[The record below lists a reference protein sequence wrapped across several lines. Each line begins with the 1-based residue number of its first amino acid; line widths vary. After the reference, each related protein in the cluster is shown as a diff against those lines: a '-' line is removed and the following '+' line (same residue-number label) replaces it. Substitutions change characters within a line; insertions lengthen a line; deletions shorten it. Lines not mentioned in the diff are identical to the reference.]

1 MAPMAAFSSTAPFTR
16 PLRGREPSPPVPRL
30 WRKARR
36 IWQDAGLSALTLAVI
51 LAVSLLGLPRSD
63 AQAQAFDGPL
73 SLSFDLDSMTFEAD
87 ALQREGEDG
96 FLQLTGNVLLE
107 DEQTRLHAD
116 TLLLDTDRRQAKA
129 VGNVSVETVGSD
141 GEPALNFTAQ
151 SLSLDQATA
160 GILLDGLALRLREQA
175 IMAAARVRFS
185 DGEIALDHVAY
196 TACEAPCNID
206 DYRGR
211 DPLPWRLTAR
221 RAVLDQTS
229 DTLRLYGVR
238 LRLFEVPVLA
248 LPYLAVPSP
257 EVSRKTGLLAP
268 KLGFRSSEGGH
279 LGVPFYV
286 VLGPSADTTLTPVF
300 FTDGRVRLD
309 TELRLALPS
318 LSATGRASTDTT
330 GAMGGQIEGA
340 LDLIDTPATH
350 RRLSLDFDWT
360 EELERGQW
368 QALDQTGQDL
378 TLNRLGLTGA
388 WGHSFAE
395 LALLQD
401 QLLLAPAETE
411 DSWLS
416 GWDESLAT
424 RARVDLRLPP
434 LPGGGRLRLAGQGL
448 VWQEQGWLEASAGY
462 SGPLITNS
470 GLVLAPE
477 LRAGAVAEAVSGSL
491 SPWLGGQMRASLP
504 LTRPGPYNIAS
515 LTPQL
520 AITGLSG
527 ADLSIDGL
535 TSPLDANTDVLSRAS
550 LFDLRSGSDPFQHD
564 PDIRLDAAL
573 DFALYPMGPG
583 TSDLGLRGSLGQR
596 LSWTEAALSPT
607 LAALTIDAG
616 GMQLD
621 LNGQIDTL
629 ALIEDGDWSE
639 ALPRLSVDLRLPL
652 SDSVALR
659 GRHARLQNELDTAD
673 VTALGVDLTLGSH
686 WTASMG
692 MTARSQAGED
702 DDGAVGGRGS
712 LRAFGELGWNF
723 AGDWVAEA
731 AVSQNVLNPADQ
743 DLSFDIYHR
752 CDCLTAQLGLL
763 RERDAEGSEYKARVA
778 LSLPTLF
785 SRDLTSP
792 TLFQHQ

>member
-1 MAPMAAFSSTAPFTR
+1 MAPMAAFSSTAPFAR
-16 PLRGREPSPPVPRL
+16 PLRGPELSPPVPRL

-36 IWQDAGLSALTLAVI
+36 IWQEAKLSALVVFMPLV
-51 LAVSLLGLPRSD
+51 VSILGLTHSG

-73 SLSFDLDSMTFEAD
+73 QLSFDLDSMTFEAD
-87 ALQREGEDG
+87 ALQREGEAG
-96 FLQLTGNVLLE
+96 FLRLTGNVVLA
-107 DEQTRLHAD
+107 DEQVRLQAD

-129 VGNVSVETVGSD
+129 VGNVRVQTVGSN
-141 GEPALNFTAQ
+141 GEPALNFSAQ

-160 GILLDGLALRLREQA
+160 GLLLDGLALRLRKDA
-175 IMAAARVRFS
+175 IIAATRVQFR

-196 TACEAPCNID
+196 TACEAPCDID
-206 DYRGR
+206 EHRGR

-221 RAVLDQTS
+221 RAVLDQTN
-229 DTLRLYGVR
+229 DTLRLHGVR

-257 EVSRKTGLLAP
+257 EVSRKTGLLTP
-268 KLGFRSSEGGH
+268 LVGFRSSGGGH
-279 LGVPFYV
+279 LGVPLYA

-300 FTDGRVRLD
+300 STDGRVRLD

-318 LSATGRASTDTT
+318 LRATGRASTDTT
-330 GAMGGQIEGA
+330 GALGGQIRGEV
-340 LDLIDTPATH
+340 DLLNAPETH
-350 RRLSLDFDWT
+350 CRLSLDFDWT
-360 EELERGQW
+360 EELQPGQW
-368 QALDQTGQDL
+368 QSLDQTSKDMV
-378 TLNRLGLTGA
+378 LNRLGLNGS

-401 QLLLAPAETE
+401 QVILAPADAG

-416 GWDESLAT
+416 GWDETLGT

-448 VWQEQGWLEASAGY
+448 AWQEQGWLEASAGY

-470 GLVLAPE
+470 GLVIAPE
-477 LRAGAVAEAVSGSL
+477 LRAGTVAEAVSGNL

-535 TSPLDANTDVLSRAS
+535 VSPLDANTGVLSRAS

-573 DFALYPMGPG
+573 DFALYPMGQG

-596 LSWTEAALSPT
+596 VSWTEAALSPT
-607 LAALTIDAG
+607 LVELTLDTG
-616 GMQLD
+616 GVQLD
-621 LNGQIDTL
+621 LNGQLDTV
-629 ALIEDGDWSE
+629 ALLKDEDWST
-639 ALPRLSVDLRLPL
+639 AVPRFAADLRIPL
-652 SDSVALR
+652 GDHLEFSARHAQVEDALDQAEISSLGLSIALNDRVVAAFGVSTGSLSLASDDSVEADRHALR
-659 GRHARLQNELDTAD
+659 VKAKT
-673 VTALGVDLTLGSH
+673 S
-686 WTASMG
+686 
-692 MTARSQAGED
+692 
-702 DDGAVGGRGS
+702 
-712 LRAFGELGWNF
+712 WNF
-723 AGDWVAEA
+723 AGEWVAEA
-731 AVSQNVLNPADQ
+731 AIVQDVLKPVEQ
-743 DLSFDIYHR
+743 DLSFDIFHR

-763 RERDAEGSEYKARVA
+763 RERDDSGSEYKARVA

-785 SRDLTSP
+785 SHGLTSP
-792 TLFQHQ
+792 TLFRHQ

>member
-1 MAPMAAFSSTAPFTR
+1 MAAFSSTATLTR
-16 PLRGREPSPPVPRL
+16 RLRGPTLSPPVPRL

-36 IWQDAGLSALTLAVI
+36 IWQEAGLSALAVVLALTVI
-51 LAVSLLGLPRSD
+51 FGGPPRSG
-63 AQAQAFDGPL
+63 AQAFDGPL
-73 SLSFDLDSMTFEAD
+73 RLSFDLDSMTFEAD

-107 DEQTRLHAD
+107 DEQVRLQAD
-116 TLLLDTDRRQAKA
+116 TLLLDTDRRQARA
-129 VGNVSVETVGSD
+129 VGNVRVETEGSN
-141 GEPALNFTAQ
+141 GEAALNFTAQ

-160 GILLDGLALRLREQA
+160 GLLLDGLALRLREQA
-175 IMAAARVRFS
+175 IIAATRVRIS

-268 KLGFRSSEGGH
+268 MVGFRSGEGGH
-279 LGVPFYV
+279 LGVPLYA

-300 FTDGRVRLD
+300 YTDGRVRLD

-318 LSATGRASTDTT
+318 LSATGRSSTDTT
-330 GAMGGQIEGA
+330 GAMGGQIRGEVSL
-340 LDLIDTPATH
+340 LDAPETNS
-350 RRLSLDFDWT
+350 RLSLDFDWT
-360 EELERGQW
+360 EELEPGQW

-378 TLNRLGLTGA
+378 ALNRLGLTGA
-388 WGHSFAE
+388 WGHSFTE
-395 LALLQD
+395 LAVLQD
-401 QLLLAPAETE
+401 QVLMAPE
-411 DSWLS
+411 DRADEGSWLS

-448 VWQEQGWLEASAGY
+448 AWQEQGWLEASAGY

-477 LRAGAVAEAVSGSL
+477 LQAGAVAEAVSGGL

-504 LTRPGPYNIAS
+504 LTRSGPYNVAS

-520 AITGLSG
+520 AVTGLTG
-527 ADLSIDGL
+527 ADLSTEGIA
-535 TSPLDANTDVLSRAS
+535 SPLDANTDVLSRAS
-550 LFDLRSGSDPFQHD
+550 LFDLRSGSDPFGHD

-573 DFALYPMGPG
+573 DFALYPTGQQNG
-583 TSDLGLRGSLGQR
+583 DLGLRGSLGQR
-596 LSWTEAALSPT
+596 LSWSDAALSPT

-629 ALIEDGDWSE
+629 ALIQDGDWSD
-639 ALPRLSVDLRLPL
+639 ALPRLSVDLHLPL
-652 SDSVALR
+652 SENMTLR
-659 GRHARLQNELDTAD
+659 GRHARLQNGLDTAD
-673 VTALGVDLTLGSH
+673 VTSLGVDLRLGEHWTTTLG
-686 WTASMG
+686 
-692 MTARSQAGED
+692 MTTRSRAAED
-702 DDGAVGGRGS
+702 DDGEGAGATRGS
-712 LRAFGELGWNF
+712 LWTMAEVGWNF
-723 AGDWVAEA
+723 AGDWVAET

-752 CDCLTAQLGLL
+752 CDCLTAQFGLL
-763 RERDAEGSEYKARVA
+763 RERDTDGSEYKARVA

-785 SRDLTSP
+785 SQGLTSP
-792 TLFQHQ
+792 TLFRHQ

>member
-1 MAPMAAFSSTAPFTR
+1 MR
-16 PLRGREPSPPVPRL
+16 HE
-30 WRKARR
+30 
-36 IWQDAGLSALTLAVI
+36 AGLLALALVLSLAVI
-51 LAVSLLGLPRSD
+51 FGGPSRSG
-63 AQAQAFDGPL
+63 AQAFDGPL
-73 SLSFDLDSMTFEAD
+73 QLSFNLDSMTFEAD

-107 DEQTRLHAD
+107 DKQVRLQAD
-116 TLLLDTDRRQAKA
+116 TLLLDTDRRQARA
-129 VGNVSVETVGSD
+129 VGNVRVETEGSNS
-141 GEPALNFTAQ
+141 EVALNFTAQ

-160 GILLDGLALRLREQA
+160 GLLLDGLALRLREQA
-175 IMAAARVRFS
+175 IIAATQVRVS

-206 DYRGR
+206 DYKGR

-229 DTLRLYGVR
+229 DTLRLHGVR

-257 EVSRKTGLLAP
+257 EVSRKSGLLAP
-268 KLGFRSSEGGH
+268 VVGFRSGEGGH
-279 LGVPFYV
+279 LSVPFYA

-309 TELRLALPS
+309 TELRLALPY

-330 GAMGGQIEGA
+330 GAMGGQIEGE
-340 LDLIDTPATH
+340 LDLIAAPETH

-360 EELERGQW
+360 EALEPGQW
-368 QALDQTGQDL
+368 QALDQTSQDL
-378 TLNRLGLTGA
+378 ALNRLGLTGA
-388 WGHSFAE
+388 WGRSFAE
-395 LALLQD
+395 LAVLQD
-401 QLLLAPAETE
+401 QVLIPPEDRAEE
-411 DSWLS
+411 GSWLS
-416 GWDESLAT
+416 GWDENLAT
-424 RARVDLRLPP
+424 QARVDIRLPP
-434 LPGGGRLRLAGQGL
+434 LPGGGRLRLAGQG
-448 VWQEQGWLEASAGY
+448 VAWQEQGWLEASAGY

-470 GLVLAPE
+470 GLVLAPQ
-477 LRAGAVAEAVSGSL
+477 LQAGAVAEAVSGGL

-504 LTRPGPYNIAS
+504 LTRSGPSNVAS

-520 AITGLSG
+520 AVTGLTA
-527 ADLSIDGL
+527 ADLSTEGL
-535 TSPLDANTDVLSRAS
+535 ASPLDANTDVLSRAS
-550 LFDLRSGSDPFQHD
+550 LFDLRSGSDPFGHD

-573 DFALYPMGPG
+573 DFALYPKGQQTG
-583 TSDLGLRGSLGQR
+583 DLGLRGSLGQR
-596 LSWTEAALSPT
+596 LSWSDTALSPT
-607 LAALTIDAG
+607 LAALVIDAG

-621 LNGQIDTL
+621 LNGQIYTL
-629 ALIEDGDWSE
+629 ALIEDGAWSD
-639 ALPRLSVDLRLPL
+639 ALPRLSVDLHLPL
-652 SDSVALR
+652 SESVTLR
-659 GRHARLQNELDTAD
+659 GRHARLQNGLDTAD
-673 VTALGVDLTLGSH
+673 VTSLGVDLGLGERWSTTLD
-686 WTASMG
+686 
-692 MTARSQAGED
+692 MTARSWAAEEQDGEGAG
-702 DDGAVGGRGS
+702 AAHGS
-712 LRAFGELGWNF
+712 LWTMAEVGWNF

-763 RERDAEGSEYKARVA
+763 RERDTGGSEYKARVA

>member
-1 MAPMAAFSSTAPFTR
+1 
-16 PLRGREPSPPVPRL
+16 
-30 WRKARR
+30 
-36 IWQDAGLSALTLAVI
+36 
-51 LAVSLLGLPRSD
+51 
-63 AQAQAFDGPL
+63 
-73 SLSFDLDSMTFEAD
+73 
-87 ALQREGEDG
+87 
-96 FLQLTGNVLLE
+96 
-107 DEQTRLHAD
+107 
-116 TLLLDTDRRQAKA
+116 
-129 VGNVSVETVGSD
+129 
-141 GEPALNFTAQ
+141 
-151 SLSLDQATA
+151 
-160 GILLDGLALRLREQA
+160 
-175 IMAAARVRFS
+175 
-185 DGEIALDHVAY
+185 AY

-229 DTLRLYGVR
+229 DTLRLHGVR

-268 KLGFRSSEGGH
+268 KVGFRSGEGGH

-318 LSATGRASTDTT
+318 LRATGHASTDTT
-330 GAMGGQIEGA
+330 GALGGQIEVE
-340 LDLIDTPATH
+340 LDLIDTPETH

-360 EELERGQW
+360 EELEPGQW

-401 QLLLAPAETE
+401 QLLLAPAAAE

-448 VWQEQGWLEASAGY
+448 AWQEQGWLEASAGY

-477 LRAGAVAEAVSGSL
+477 LQAGAVAEAVSGGL
-491 SPWLGGQMRASLP
+491 SPWLGGQMRTSLP
-504 LTRPGPYNIAS
+504 LTRSGPYNVAS

-520 AITGLSG
+520 AITGLTG
-527 ADLSIDGL
+527 ADLSTEGL
-535 TSPLDANTDVLSRAS
+535 ASPLDANTDVLSRAS
-550 LFDLRSGSDPFQHD
+550 LFDLRSGSDPFGHD
-564 PDIRLDAAL
+564 PDIRMDAAL
-573 DFALYPMGPG
+573 DFALYPMGREA
-583 TSDLGLRGSLGQR
+583 DLGLRGSLGQR
-596 LSWTEAALSPT
+596 LSWSDTALSPT

-629 ALIEDGDWSE
+629 ALIQEGDWIDG
-639 ALPRLSVDLRLPL
+639 LPRLAVDLHLPL
-652 SDSVALR
+652 SESVTLR

-673 VTALGVDLTLGSH
+673 VTALGVDLTLGSR
-686 WTASMG
+686 WTASLG
-692 MTARSQAGED
+692 MTARSRAAED
-702 DDGAVGGRGS
+702 DDGLGAGAGS
-712 LRAFGELGWNF
+712 LWTMAEVGWNF
-723 AGDWVAEA
+723 AGDWVAET

-792 TLFQHQ
+792 TLFRHQ

>member
-16 PLRGREPSPPVPRL
+16 PLRGPELPPPVPRL

-87 ALQREGEDG
+87 TLQREGEAG
-96 FLQLTGNVLLE
+96 FLQLTGNVTLA

-229 DTLRLYGVR
+229 DTLRLHGVR

-268 KLGFRSSEGGH
+268 KLGFRSGEGGH

-318 LSATGRASTDTT
+318 LSATGHASTDTT
-330 GAMGGQIEGA
+330 GALGGQIEGA
-340 LDLIDTPATH
+340 LDLIDAPKTH
-350 RRLSLDFDWT
+350 RRLRLDFDST
-360 EELERGQW
+360 EELEPGQW

-434 LPGGGRLRLAGQGL
+434 RPGGGRLRLAGQGL

-477 LRAGAVAEAVSGSL
+477 LQAGAVAEAVSGSL
-491 SPWLGGQMRASLP
+491 SPWLGGQMRVSLP
-504 LTRPGPYNIAS
+504 LTRPGADSMAS

-527 ADLSIDGL
+527 ADLSIDDL

-573 DFALYPMGPG
+573 DFALYPMGQG

-629 ALIEDGDWSE
+629 ALIEDGDWND
-639 ALPRLSVDLRLPL
+639 ALPRLSVDIHLPL

-673 VTALGVDLTLGSH
+673 VTALGVDLTLGTH
-686 WTASMG
+686 WTASLG
-692 MTARSQAGED
+692 MTARSQASEN

-712 LRAFGELGWNF
+712 LRASGELGWNF

-792 TLFQHQ
+792 TLFRHQ

>member
-1 MAPMAAFSSTAPFTR
+1 MAAFSSTAPFTR
-16 PLRGREPSPPVPRL
+16 PRRGREPSPPFPRL

-36 IWQDAGLSALTLAVI
+36 IWQEAGLSALAVVLALTVI
-51 LAVSLLGLPRSD
+51 FGGPPRSG
-63 AQAQAFDGPL
+63 AQAFDGPL
-73 SLSFDLDSMTFEAD
+73 RLSFDLDSMTFEAD

-107 DEQTRLHAD
+107 DEQVRLQAD
-116 TLLLDTDRRQAKA
+116 TLLLDTDRRQARA
-129 VGNVSVETVGSD
+129 VGNVRVETEGSN
-141 GEPALNFTAQ
+141 GEAGLNFTAQ

-160 GILLDGLALRLREQA
+160 GLLLDGLALRLREQA
-175 IMAAARVRFS
+175 IIAATRVRVS

-206 DYRGR
+206 DFRGR

-221 RAVLDQTS
+221 RAVLDRTS
-229 DTLRLYGVR
+229 DTLRLHGVR

-268 KLGFRSSEGGH
+268 MVGFRSGEGGH
-279 LGVPFYV
+279 LGVPFYA

-330 GAMGGQIEGA
+330 GAMGGQIEGE
-340 LDLIDTPATH
+340 LDLIDAPETH

-360 EELERGQW
+360 AALEPGQW

-378 TLNRLGLTGA
+378 ALNRLGLTGA

-395 LALLQD
+395 LAVLQD
-401 QLLLAPAETE
+401 QVLMAPE
-411 DSWLS
+411 DRADEGSWLS

-448 VWQEQGWLEASAGY
+448 AWQEQGWLEASAGY

-477 LRAGAVAEAVSGSL
+477 LQAGAVAEAVSGGL

-504 LTRPGPYNIAS
+504 LTRSGPYNVAS

-520 AITGLSG
+520 AVTGLTG
-527 ADLSIDGL
+527 ADLSTEGL
-535 TSPLDANTDVLSRAS
+535 ASPLDANTDVLSRAS
-550 LFDLRSGSDPFQHD
+550 LFDLRSGSDPFSHD

-573 DFALYPMGPG
+573 DFALYPTGQQTG
-583 TSDLGLRGSLGQR
+583 DLGLRGSLGQR
-596 LSWTEAALSPT
+596 LSWSDAALSPT
-607 LAALTIDAG
+607 LAALSIDAG

-629 ALIEDGDWSE
+629 ALIEDGNWSD
-639 ALPRLSVDLRLPL
+639 ALPRLSVDLHLPL
-652 SDSVALR
+652 SESLTLR
-659 GRHARLQNELDTAD
+659 GRHARLQDGRDTAD
-673 VTALGVDLTLGSH
+673 VTSLGVDLGLGERWTTTL
-686 WTASMG
+686 G
-692 MTARSQAGED
+692 MTARSRAAED
-702 DDGAVGGRGS
+702 DDGEGAGAARGS
-712 LRAFGELGWNF
+712 LWTMAEVGWNF

-743 DLSFDIYHR
+743 DLSFDLYHR

-763 RERDAEGSEYKARVA
+763 RERDAGGSEYKARVA

-792 TLFQHQ
+792 TLFRHQ

>member
-1 MAPMAAFSSTAPFTR
+1 MVAFSSTATLTR
-16 PLRGREPSPPVPRL
+16 RPRGPALSPPVPRL
-30 WRKARR
+30 RRKARR
-36 IWQDAGLSALTLAVI
+36 IWQEAGLSALAVVLALTVI
-51 LAVSLLGLPRSD
+51 FGGPPRSG
-63 AQAQAFDGPL
+63 AQAFDGPL
-73 SLSFDLDSMTFEAD
+73 RLSFDLDSMTFEAD

-96 FLQLTGNVLLE
+96 FLELNGNVLLE
-107 DEQTRLHAD
+107 DEQVRLQAD
-116 TLLLDTDRRQAKA
+116 TLLLDTDRRQARA
-129 VGNVSVETVGSD
+129 VGNVRVETEGSN
-141 GEPALNFTAQ
+141 GEARLNFTAQ

-160 GILLDGLALRLREQA
+160 GLLLDGLALRLREQA
-175 IMAAARVRFS
+175 IIAATRARVS

-221 RAVLDQTS
+221 LAVLDRTS
-229 DTLRLYGVR
+229 DTLRLHGVR

-268 KLGFRSSEGGH
+268 MVGFRSGEGGH
-279 LGVPFYV
+279 LGVPFYA

-330 GAMGGQIEGA
+330 GAMGGQIEGE
-340 LDLIDTPATH
+340 LDLIDAPETH

-360 EELERGQW
+360 EELEPGQW

-401 QLLLAPAETE
+401 QLLLAPAAAE

-477 LRAGAVAEAVSGSL
+477 LQAGAVAEAVSGSL
-491 SPWLGGQMRASLP
+491 SPWLGGQMRVSLP
-504 LTRPGPYNIAS
+504 LTRSGPYNVAS
-515 LTPQL
+515 LTPHL
-520 AITGLSG
+520 AVTGLTG
-527 ADLSIDGL
+527 ADLSIDDL
-535 TSPLDANTDVLSRAS
+535 TAPLDANTDVLSRAS

-573 DFALYPMGPG
+573 DFALYPMGQG

-686 WTASMG
+686 WTASLG
-692 MTARSQAGED
+692 ITARSQAGED

-712 LRAFGELGWNF
+712 LRASGELGWNF

-792 TLFQHQ
+792 TLFRHQ